1 VRYVTTVDTFT
12 ALADPTRRRIIERL
26 AGGERCAG
34 ELGEDVAM
42 TQPAIS
48 KHLRV
53 LREAGL
59 VVARAEAQH
68 RIYRLRPETLRE
80 VDDWLAR
87 YRKFWDERLDAL
99 QAFVEGGGTDDQ

>member
-1 VRYVTTVDTFT
+1 
-12 ALADPTRRRIIERL
+12 
-26 AGGERCAG
+26 
-34 ELGEDVAM
+34 M

-59 VVARAEAQH
+59 VAARAEAQY
-68 RIYRLRPETLRE
+68 RIYHLRPEKLRE

-99 QAFVEGGGTDDQ
+99 QAFVEEGEPNGQ

>member
-1 VRYVTTVDTFT
+1 MDTFT

-26 AGGERCAG
+26 AAGECSAG
-34 ELGEDVAM
+34 ELGEGIAM
-42 TQPAIS
+42 SQPAVS

-59 VVARAEAQH
+59 VAARAEAQQ
-68 RIYRLRPETLRE
+68 RLYRLRPEKLRE

-87 YRKFWDERLDAL
+87 YRKFWEESLDSL
-99 QAFVEGGGTDDQ
+99 QAYVERGEAHEE

>member
-1 VRYVTTVDTFT
+1 MDTFT

-26 AGGERCAG
+26 TAGECSAG
-34 ELGEDVAM
+34 ELGEGFAIS
-42 TQPAIS
+42 QPAVS
-48 KHLRV
+48 RHLRV

-59 VVARAEAQH
+59 VAARAEAQQ
-68 RIYRLRPETLRE
+68 RVYRLRPEKLRE

-99 QAFVEGGGTDDQ
+99 QAYVEGGESHDE

>member
-1 VRYVTTVDTFT
+1 MDTFT

-26 AGGERCAG
+26 TAGECSAG
-34 ELGEDVAM
+34 ELGEGFAIS
-42 TQPAIS
+42 QPAVS
-48 KHLRV
+48 RHLRV
-53 LREAGL
+53 LRGAGL
-59 VVARAEAQH
+59 VAARAEAQH

-99 QAFVEGGGTDDQ
+99 QAFVEGGEPHDQ